1 MSALRSHGSTG
12 LKARRCAGGRAQPLP
27 GRQLRRPQPRHRQ
40 LRRLSLTLLLAALA
54 LLALG
59 AGPVLADA
67 PWWSATSEVLPAHLA
82 PGSEGQIIVQLSN
95 LGDVPASGATT
106 PITLTDKLP
115 EGLTATAVSGLIK
128 NETATICPHTQPPPE
143 PITCTFA
150 GVLNPY
156 EQLSVTIK
164 VKVEEPPETLRS
176 LPNEVT
182 VEGGGGPR
190 SSSTQPIDIDGE
202 PASFG
207 IQDYELGP
215 FNDDGT
221 PATQAGAHPFQLTTS
236 LIMNQTSLR
245 EPIALPRDLRFNL
258 PPGLVGDPNA
268 AAQCPMT
275 NFSAILNEANLCP
288 PSSVVGVATV
298 VAFEPINH
306 LVSKTVPVFNL
317 VPAQGEPAR
326 FGFEVI
332 GRIPIV
338 IDTSVRTGKDYGVSV
353 NVNNATQTAGLL
365 SSQVTL
371 WGNPGD
377 PRHNSSRGWECVAG
391 GVYSGAVKKPCP
403 PTSAEPES
411 AFLTLPTSCAQN
423 PATEPILSSTEAD
436 SWADP
441 GTFLGA
447 EYAWINFS
455 GQPLGFEGCAQLPF
469 SPEIDVTP
477 EEHSASTPTG
487 LEVKVKVPQQ
497 TTLEVGGLAE
507 ADVRDTTVT
516 LPQGVELSPA
526 AANGLEAC
534 SEAQIGFQGLNE
546 ATQTDEFT
554 AQKPSCPEASKV
566 GSVRIKTPLLS
577 HELEGS
583 VYLASPAPN
592 GEGGQ
597 NPFNSLVSLYLV
609 AEDPIS
615 GVLVKLAGE
624 GQINEGTLQLSTTF
638 KNAPQVPFEEL
649 ALKLFGGPRAS
660 LATPATCGDYA
671 TEASFT
677 PWSGTGEVN
686 LSSPPEDFAISSGVG
701 GGPCPSA
708 LGFSPSITAGSQSS
722 QAGAFT
728 SFALELSRPD
738 GQQALKG
745 LSLHLPGGIAAML
758 SSVTL
763 CSEAQ
768 ANSNSCPPAS
778 EVGKATAI
786 AGLGPE
792 PYVEGGGKVFITGPY
807 GGAPFGLEI
816 LTPAVA
822 GPFNLGYVT
831 VRSTI
836 QVDPHNAAIT
846 INTPSLPTEL
856 RGIPLQLKRVLVSVD
871 RPNFE
876 FNPTNCNPLQIEG
889 TASGDQG
896 GVQGVSA
903 HFQAT
908 NCSALPFKPSFSAFT
923 KGQTSKANGASLTV
937 KVASSAG
944 QANIAK
950 VALILPKI
958 LPSRLSTIQKAC
970 LAATFEANPASCPE
984 GSNIGQ
990 AIVHT
995 PVLKS
1000 PLQGPAYLVSHGGAA
1015 WPDVEFV
1022 LQGEGITLILDGQ
1035 TQIKGGVTSSTF
1047 NAVPDAP
1054 VSSFETVLP
1063 QGPHSAL
1070 TTDLPLSA
1078 KYSLC
1083 AQKLVVP
1090 TTLTGQNGAVITQQT
1105 KVKVEGCGAV
1115 KATKAKKLTRA
1126 QKLKRALASCR
1137 KRFKH
1142 SKARRRSCERKARKL
1157 YGPKKGKGKGAH
1169 KKAKR

>member
-1 MSALRSHGSTG
+1 MMRKPIAEGCAARQSRSADSRRRAGS
-12 LKARRCAGGRAQPLP
+12 LLVAAFAVV
-27 GRQLRRPQPRHRQ
+27 
-40 LRRLSLTLLLAALA
+40 LLLAAHA
-54 LLALG
+54 SMASASG
-59 AGPVLADA
+59 
-67 PWWSATSEVLPAHLA
+67 PWWRVGSEVLPSNLS
-82 PGSEGQIIVQLSN
+82 PGTEGRLIVTIAN
-95 LGDVPASGATT
+95 LGDAPINGATT
-106 PITLTDKLP
+106 PVQVTDELP
-115 EGLTATAVSGLIK
+115 AGLVATAMSGQQRNGSEVK
-128 NETATICPHTQPPPE
+128 CPSGEPPVP
-143 PITCTFA
+143 PLTCTYT
-150 GVLNPY
+150 GVLYPY
-156 EQLSVTIK
+156 EELAITVR
-164 VKVEEPPETLRS
+164 VKVNEPPGTVTS
-176 LPNEVT
+176 LSNEVHL
-182 VEGGGGPR
+182 EGGGAPAV
-190 SSSTQPIDIDGE
+190 STAQRVPISDE
-202 PASFG
+202 PVSFG
-207 IQDYELGP
+207 VHNLEVTP
-215 FNDDGT
+215 TNEDGS
-221 PATQAGAHPFQLTTS
+221 PATQAGSHPFQLTTS
-236 LIMNQTSLR
+236 LVTNQTGER
-245 EPIALPRDLRFNL
+245 QPVALPKDLRFNL
-258 PPGLVGDPNA
+258 PPGLIGNPTAV
-268 AAQCPMT
+268 AQCSEA
-275 NFSAILNEANLCP
+275 NFSTDAKFGANSGAEANLCQ
-288 PSSVVGVATV
+288 PSSVIGAATV
-298 VAFEPINH
+298 IAYEPLSSI
-306 LVSKTVPVFNL
+306 VTKTVPIFNL
-317 VPAQGEPAR
+317 VPARGEPAR
-326 FGFEVI
+326 FGFEVL
-332 GRIPIV
+332 GKIPIV
-338 IDTSVRTGKDYGVSV
+338 IDTSVRTGKDYGVV
-353 NVNNATQTAGLL
+353 ATVKNATQVAGLL

-371 WGNPGD
+371 WGDPGD
-377 PRHNSSRGWECVAG
+377 ARHNSSRGWECIDG
-391 GVYSGAVKKPCP
+391 GFYANQVKKSCP
-403 PTSAEPES
+403 ATSAESENP
-411 AFLTLPTSCAQN
+411 FLTLPTSCAQD
-423 PATEPILSSTEAD
+423 PATEPVVSSMEAD
-436 SWADP
+436 SWAQP

-447 EYAWINFS
+447 EYAWIGS
-455 GQPLGFEGCAQLPF
+455 EGAPLGFQGCSQLPF
-469 SPEIDVTP
+469 NPEIDVSP
-477 EEHSASTPTG
+477 EEHAASTPTG

-497 TTLEVGGLAE
+497 STLSADGLAE

-516 LPQGVELSPA
+516 LPQGVELSPS

-534 SEAQIGFQGLNE
+534 SEAQIGYLGLNSQ
-546 ATQTDEFT
+546 TQTDEFT
-554 AQKPSCPEASKV
+554 DQAPSCPDAAKV
-566 GSVRIKTPLLS
+566 GTVHITTPLLS

-583 VYLASPAPN
+583 VYLATPAPN
-592 GEGGQ
+592 GEAAQ

-609 AEDPIS
+609 AEDPVS

-624 GQINEGTLQLSTTF
+624 GQLNEGTLQIKTTF

-649 ALKLFGGPRAS
+649 SLKLFGGPRAS
-660 LATPATCGDYA
+660 LATPSSCGSYQSQ
-671 TEASFT
+671 ASLT

-686 LSSPPEDFAISSGVG
+686 LGSPAEDFTISSGVAG
-701 GGPCPSA
+701 TACPQGLA
-708 LGFSPSITAGSQSS
+708 FSPSLSAGSGSS
-722 QAGAFT
+722 QGGAFT
-728 SFALELSRPD
+728 NFALELSRPD

-836 QVDPHNAAIT
+836 QVDPHNASIT
-846 INTPSLPTEL
+846 IRTPSLPTEL

-876 FNPTNCNPLQIEG
+876 FNPTNCDPKLIEA

-896 GVQGVSA
+896 GVQNLTS
-903 HFQAT
+903 HFQST
-908 NCSALPFKPSFSAFT
+908 GCDALPFKPTFTAST

-937 KVASSAG
+937 KVGSTQG
-944 QANIAK
+944 QANIGKA
-950 VALILPKI
+950 ALILPKI

-984 GSNIGQ
+984 GSNIGS
-990 AIVHT
+990 ATVHT

-1000 PLQGPAYLVSHGGAA
+1000 ALQGPAYLVSHGGAA

-1083 AQKLVVP
+1083 GQKLVVP
-1090 TTLTGQNGAVITQQT
+1090 TTLTGQNGARIEQQT
-1105 KVKVEGCGAV
+1105 KVAIEGCGAV

-1137 KRFKH
+1137 KRFKY
-1142 SKARRRSCERKARKL
+1142 SKGRRAACEAKARKL
-1157 YGPKKGKGKGAH
+1157 YGPKKHKRKGKGARG
-1169 KKAKR
+1169 KAHRGEG